1 MKVDNTC
8 CSIWASL
15 VIFNQEY
22 MKAMPSS
29 NWNIQEGGQ
38 RGGVITLAEASLDL
52 KFCNSY
58 CTGVRIKII
67 YCWYP
72 VLTIPQPQ

>member
-38 RGGVITLAEASLDL
+38 RGRVITLAKLLSILNFVIHIVQVSE
-52 KFCNSY
+52 
-58 CTGVRIKII
+58 
-67 YCWYP
+67 
-72 VLTIPQPQ
+72 